1 MANANKCDRCG
12 AYCDEPGS
20 NCIGGINIVPVSEGI
35 SYKFDLCE
43 DCLEDLYD
51 FLRLSD
57 EVKNKIHAQ
66 KTSSIM
72 QTKRFKNL
80 IQRKDETL

>member
-1 MANANKCDRCG
+1 MANAKKCDRCG
-12 AYCDEPGS
+12 EYYDEPGS
-20 NCIGGINIVPVSEGI
+20 NIVPVSEGI

-43 DCLEDLYD
+43 NCIEDLYD

-57 EVKNKIHAQ
+57 KVKNKIRAQ
-66 KTSSIM
+66 NTSSVM
-72 QTKRFKNL
+72 QTERFKNL